1 MPLQIKN
8 VHIGAAI
15 ERRLKELKMS
25 KSELGRRINIPQ
37 QHINRMLE
45 KDSIDTARLVSVC
58 NAMDFNFFSLF
69 SKSVQE
75 QITAYIP
82 TVATAGA
89 SVQNNVGKN
98 RITNAHCPFSKEE
111 HEKLT
116 QEIKDKNKEIAVRNA
131 DIEKLNGQILLL
143 EEQLNSKEEQ
153 MELHKANIQSKD
165 DNIEQLK
172 ANIQSKD
179 DIIALLK
186 GQINELLKERRQ
198 DEI

>member
-1 MPLQIKN
+1 MAVEIKN
-8 VHIGAAI
+8 VHIGRAI
-15 ERRLKELKMS
+15 AVRLNELKIS

-45 KDSIDTARLVSVC
+45 KDSIDTARLVAVS

-69 SKSVQE
+69 SKSVQD

-82 TVATAGA
+82 TVAYEGA
-89 SVQNNVGKN
+89 NVQNNVGKN
-98 RITNAHCPFSKEE
+98 RITNTQCLFSKEE
-111 HEKLT
+111 HDKLT
-116 QEIKDKNKEIAVRNA
+116 AEIKLKNKYIADKDTEIQ
-131 DIEKLNGQILLL
+131 KLKGDTVLL
-143 EEQLNSKEEQ
+143 ESLISSKDEQL
-153 MELHKANIQSKD
+153 ELHKANIQAKD

-186 GQINELLKERRQ
+186 GQIEELSKERRQ
-198 DEI
+198 E